1 MLTSICI
8 SNCVKSSASFSRKY
22 ETCTRLQFNFISFLR
37 KIRNKYTLV
46 YCTMPFKSSRKY
58 IMTRNRL
65 TVFHQWVNH
74 HHVTT
79 GEVQF
84 LHQGR
89 VSVVCSHGV
98 EHGSKH
104 LVPLLASLDED
115 VQELFG
121 LHLAR
126 AGLHHHDISL
136 ILGSKNPSLHH
147 RINKILHV
155 DFILQ
160 VLPVLPQ
167 HSLIH
172 VWWLYVFFP
181 LYGDSVTRFSTCL
194 FLPIW
199 FYTAKSTRANQ
210 VSF

>member
-1 MLTSICI
+1 MYTLICHFKRYSNHTLT
-8 SNCVKSSASFSRKY
+8 RKY
-22 ETCTRLQFNFISFLR
+22 
-37 KIRNKYTLV
+37 V
-46 YCTMPFKSSRKY
+46 
-58 IMTRNRL
+58 
-65 TVFHQWVNH
+65 TVFHQWVYH
-74 HHVTT
+74 HHVTSG

-89 VSVVCSHGV
+89 VAVVGSHGM
-98 EHGSKH
+98 EHGGKH
-104 LVPLLASLDED
+104 LVPLLSGLDQY

-121 LHLAR
+121 FHLAR
-126 AGLHHHDISL
+126 AGLHHHDIPL

-147 RINKILHV
+147 RIDKILHV

-160 VLPVLPQ
+160 ILPVLPQ

-172 VWWLYVFFP
+172 IWWLYVFFP
-181 LYGDSVTRFSTCL
+181 VYGDAVTRFSICL
-194 FLPIW
+194 FLPIL